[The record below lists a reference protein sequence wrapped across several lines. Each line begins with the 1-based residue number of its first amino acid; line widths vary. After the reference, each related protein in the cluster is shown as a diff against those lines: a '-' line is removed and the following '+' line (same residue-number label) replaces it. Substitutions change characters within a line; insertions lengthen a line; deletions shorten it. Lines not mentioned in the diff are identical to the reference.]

1 MEGMKREVG
10 VKGEVGLRPRKG
22 FRPKREV
29 VATEIS
35 TAMEMVAREWCW
47 GEVRSLGRGDGSSTH
62 ADHNFRF
69 WPLPYF
75 IYRSLEC
82 TGTAFFHKCHSF
94 FYHFTNLPFCSLLS
108 HF

>member
-47 GEVRSLGRGDGSSTH
+47 GEVLSLGRGDGQFNARRPQLSFLASSV
-62 ADHNFRF
+62 FYIS
-69 WPLPYF
+69 LP
-75 IYRSLEC
+75 
-82 TGTAFFHKCHSF
+82 
-94 FYHFTNLPFCSLLS
+94 
-108 HF
+108 